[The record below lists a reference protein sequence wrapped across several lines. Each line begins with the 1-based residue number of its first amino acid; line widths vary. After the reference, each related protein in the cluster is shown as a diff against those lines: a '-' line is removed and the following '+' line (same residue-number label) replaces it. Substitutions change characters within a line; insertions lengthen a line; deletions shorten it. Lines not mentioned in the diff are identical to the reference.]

1 MFDGFAT
8 LGANAT
14 EILWPQVD
22 ARVNIFKTAIL
33 HLLVAVLQFDA
44 LAFSSRQC
52 ASSNLSE
59 AS

>member
-33 HLLVAVLQFDA
+33 HLLVAVLQVEA
-44 LAFSSRQC
+44 LAFSSH
-52 ASSNLSE
+52 ASVLHQI
-59 AS
+59 